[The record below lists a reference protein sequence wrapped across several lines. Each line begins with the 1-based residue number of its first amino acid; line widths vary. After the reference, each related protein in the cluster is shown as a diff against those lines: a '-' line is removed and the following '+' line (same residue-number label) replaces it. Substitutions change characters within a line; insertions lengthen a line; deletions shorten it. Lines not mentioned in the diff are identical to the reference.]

1 MTMNA
6 AQSTESVFTRIGG
19 AAAIDELVEAF
30 YANMDAFA
38 AAKGIRAMHGP
49 NLGPVKAI
57 LKLYLAE
64 WLGGPKD
71 YSARRG
77 HPRLRMRHAKFPI
90 GPADRDA
97 WMLCMG
103 AALDVAIEDAALRE
117 SVRRELAKLADWV
130 RNDPDNQHDKHH

>member
-1 MTMNA
+1 
-6 AQSTESVFTRIGG
+6 
-19 AAAIDELVEAF
+19 
-30 YANMDAFA
+30 MDAFA

-90 GPADRDA
+90 GPAERDA

>member
-1 MTMNA
+1 MNA

-19 AAAIDELVEAF
+19 AAAIDNLVEAF
-30 YANMDAFA
+30 YGNMDAFA

-71 YSARRG
+71 YSVPAR
-77 HPRLRMRHAKFPI
+77 PSAI
-90 GPADRDA
+90 ADATR
-97 WMLCMG
+97 
-103 AALDVAIEDAALRE
+103 
-117 SVRRELAKLADWV
+117 
-130 RNDPDNQHDKHH
+130 